1 MGSGPATYNG
11 KMSLRRKF
19 LATVINDIWGE
30 TLLFTAVATM
40 VSAVTMLTP
49 HKLFLNSALLG
60 VLGTVLGL
68 VISFRTS
75 SAYERYSEGRKL
87 WTSIATT
94 SRTMAMAIWI
104 GVSVDRSSIPPG
116 SDRAPTQLECV
127 IEKKSM
133 INLVQA
139 LPVAIKHYLR
149 GEPGVYYQ
157 DLYPLV
163 CFLPRYAPGG
173 QSDADMLPMWHASED
188 GEFPI
193 QHQPQLGAGYRNDS
207 MNTLT
212 SSYKEE
218 PSHSFMGSVRKHK
231 VFDPEKVLPVVEV
244 HRPLKSSRNP
254 PPVGFT
260 DYFPFLKIF
269 KYIAKPFRKSPGS
282 QDVNMRE
289 VLGGKRRKPKPCDS
303 NVPIELSLFLLNYA
317 NVMIQG
323 NHITG
328 GLGGNLT
335 GGINSMQ
342 DNIAN
347 LERVANT
354 PLPFAYQAHL
364 RISMWIY
371 LLALPFQIV
380 QTFGWLTIP
389 GTAFATFLYLGFLEI
404 GQQIENP
411 FNYDLN
417 DLDLDEFCYMIQREL
432 HEITAHP
439 APKPSDYIYTHLN
452 QPFAPADRRTAQ
464 DLLNANEEY
473 THSAHGPDSRPGK
486 HSLQRTFLKG
496 WKDVDVSTRH

>member
-1 MGSGPATYNG
+1 
-11 KMSLRRKF
+11 MSLRKKF

-30 TLLFTAVATM
+30 MVLFTAVAVM
-40 VSAVTMLTP
+40 VTVVSMLTP
-49 HKLFLNSALLG
+49 HHLYLNNSLLS
-60 VLGTVLGL
+60 VAGTVLGL

-104 GVSVDRSSIPPG
+104 GISTQRAAPSDG
-116 SDRAPTQLECV
+116 DRAPTELECI

-139 LPVAIKHYLR
+139 LSVSIKHYLR

-163 CFLPRYAPGG
+163 CFLPRYASGG
-173 QSDADMLPMWHASED
+173 QTEADMLAMWHASED
-188 GEFPI
+188 GQFPI
-193 QHQPQLGAGYRNDS
+193 PHLGSPLRSNS
-207 MNTLT
+207 TNTLT

-218 PSHSFMGSVRKHK
+218 PSRSFLGSVRKHK

-244 HRPLKSSRNP
+244 HRPLKPSRNP

-282 QDVNMRE
+282 QDVDMRE
-289 VLGGKRRKPKPCDS
+289 VLGGSKPKPKPCDS
-303 NVPIELSLFLLNYA
+303 NVPVELSLFLLNYA
-317 NVMIQG
+317 NLMSQKG
-323 NHITG
+323 YMSSS
-328 GLGGNLT
+328 LAGNLT

-342 DNIAN
+342 DTLCN
-347 LERVANT
+347 LERVADT

-364 RISMWIY
+364 RISVWIY
-371 LLALPFQIV
+371 LLALPFQLV
-380 QTFGWLTIP
+380 EPMGWLAIP
-389 GTAFATFLYLGFLEI
+389 GTMFATFLYLGFLEI
-404 GQQIENP
+404 GQEIENP

-417 DLDLDEFCYMIQREL
+417 DLDLDEFCLMIQREL

-439 APKPSDYIYTHLN
+439 LSKPSDYVYSALN
-452 QPFAPADRRTAQ
+452 QPFAPADRRSAP
-464 DLLNANEEY
+464 DLISANEEY
-473 THSAHGPDSRPGK
+473 THSAHGPDSKPGK

-496 WKDVDVSTRH
+496 WRDVDTLTRK